1 MRAIRGLAISLI
13 VCLLPAALRAD
24 DGTPEFVRA
33 YIAAHSGGVPSFA
46 RQTGLA
52 CSACHYQF
60 LTLTP
65 LGRRFKLNGYI
76 LTNQRSITETDSTN
90 GGRLDLNPFAMLSAM
105 ATASLTHT
113 QGALPDAQNDAV
125 ALPQE
130 LSVFLAGRISSN
142 VGVFS
147 QFTYAGADGAFG
159 IDNLDFRFA
168 NKTTVGGGTE
178 VVYGVTL
185 HNNPTIQDLWNT
197 TPGWGFPFIGSEGA
211 PAGAAATLIDG
222 GLSQNVLGL
231 GGYTLVGNLVY
242 GELTV
247 YRSAFQGT
255 TAPSSA
261 TGAIHGVAPYWRLAL
276 QKEWDHRYL
285 MVGTFGLRT
294 SLFPDALSGPRN
306 TFSDVGLDAQFETKA
321 GRGNLVARGSW
332 IRESQTLDATFAGG
346 GSANPKNT
354 VKTFRL
360 NASYY
365 PQQWLGLTGGYFQTD
380 GTRDAVLYA
389 PAPVTGSANGDP
401 KTNGFIGEVDFN
413 PWENTRLGVQ
423 YTGYANFNG
432 LSTNYDGSG
441 RNASGNNTLFLF
453 LWVAF

>member
-1 MRAIRGLAISLI
+1 MPSIRGLAISLMI
-13 VCLLPAALRAD
+13 CSFPAALRAD
-24 DGTPEFVRA
+24 DGTDIVRA
-33 YIAAHSGGVPSFA
+33 YAAAYTAGVPSFA

-60 LTLTP
+60 LALTP
-65 LGRRFKLNGYI
+65 FGRKFKLNGYT
-76 LTNQRSITETDSTN
+76 LTNQKPLTENDSTN
-90 GGRLDLNPFAMLSAM
+90 GGRLELMPTAMLSVM
-105 ATASLTHT
+105 ASASLTHV
-113 QGALPDAQNDAV
+113 QDSLPDEQNDAV

-130 LSVFLAGRISSN
+130 LSLFLAGRLSSKM
-142 VGVFS
+142 GVFS
-147 QFTYAGADGAFG
+147 QFTYAGADGAIG

-178 VVYGVTL
+178 MVYGVTL

-211 PAGAAATLIDG
+211 PSGAAATLIDG

-231 GGYTLVGNLVY
+231 GGYTLLGNLVY

-276 QKEWDHRYL
+276 QKEWEHRYL
-285 MVGTFGLRT
+285 MVGTFGLHT
-294 SLFPDALSGPRN
+294 SLFPDVLSGPRN
-306 TFSDVGLDAQFETKA
+306 TFSDVGLDAQFETRA
-321 GRGNLVARGSW
+321 GRGNVVARSSW

-346 GSANPKNT
+346 GSANAENT
-354 VKTFRL
+354 VTTFRL

-365 PQQWLGLTGGYFQTD
+365 PTQVIGLTGGYFQTV
-380 GTRDAVLYA
+380 GTQDTVLYA

-401 KTNGFIGEVDFN
+401 KTNGIIGEVDFN
-413 PWENTRLGVQ
+413 PWENTRLGLQ
-423 YTGYANFNG
+423 YITYSSFNG
-432 LSTNYDGSG
+432 LSSNYDGSG

-453 LWVAF
+453 FWVAF

>member
-1 MRAIRGLAISLI
+1 MPSIRGLAISLLI
-13 VCLLPAALRAD
+13 CSFPAALRAD
-24 DGTPEFVRA
+24 DGTDVVRA
-33 YIAAHSGGVPSFA
+33 YMAAYSAGVPSFA

-65 LGRRFKLNGYI
+65 FGRRFKLNGYT
-76 LTNQRSITETDSTN
+76 LTNQKPLSETDAKN
-90 GGRLDLNPFAMLSAM
+90 GGRLELMPTAMLSVM
-105 ATASLTHT
+105 ASASLTHV
-113 QGALPDAQNDAV
+113 QDSLPDEQNDAV
-125 ALPQE
+125 AFPQE
-130 LSVFLAGRISSN
+130 LSLFLSGRLSSKM
-142 VGVFS
+142 GVFS
-147 QFTYAGADGAFG
+147 QFTYGGADGAIG

-168 NKTTVGGGTE
+168 NTTTVGSGTE

-222 GLSQNVLGL
+222 GLSQNVMGL
-231 GGYTLVGNLVY
+231 GGYTLLGKLVY

-247 YRSAFQGT
+247 YRSAFQGA

-261 TGAIHGVAPYWRLAL
+261 TGAIHGVAPYWRLAV
-276 QKEWDHRYL
+276 QKEWEHRYL
-285 MVGTFGLRT
+285 MVGTFGLHT
-294 SLFPDALSGPRN
+294 SLFPDVLSGPRN
-306 TFSDVGLDAQFETKA
+306 TFSDVGLDAQFETRA
-321 GRGNLVARGSW
+321 GPGNLVARGSW
-332 IRESQTLDATFAGG
+332 IRESQTLDATFAAG
-346 GSANPKNT
+346 GSANAKNT

-365 PQQWLGLTGGYFQTD
+365 PTQVIGFTGGYFQTV
-380 GTRDAVLYA
+380 GTADTVLYA
-389 PAPVTGSANGDP
+389 PGPVTGSANGDP
-401 KTNGFIGEVDFN
+401 KTNGVIGEVDFN

-423 YTGYANFNG
+423 YIRYGSFNG
-432 LSTNYDGSG
+432 LSSNYDGSG

-453 LWVAF
+453 FWVAF